1 LRQAHPSPQRSYAL
15 IIIVRNG
22 RQGKRAHLLPAEAPI
37 VLRDE
42 LVSGG
47 SRGVANWAS
56 EGRPHAEMRVEPAGA
71 RGRLECPHVHVQFP
85 GELIK
90 WQELVLSLVMNDRFS
105 GTLEYSCGNDSSA
118 AIPWPV
124 GLERNRQERGERAL
138 SQTDRSTQLSELVHR

>member
-1 LRQAHPSPQRSYAL
+1 MRQAHPSPQRSYVL

-37 VLRDE
+37 VPRDE
-42 LVSGG
+42 LVPCG

-71 RGRLECPHVHVQFP
+71 RGPLECPQVHVKFP

-105 GTLEYSCGNDSSA
+105 GTL
-118 AIPWPV
+118 
-124 GLERNRQERGERAL
+124 
-138 SQTDRSTQLSELVHR
+138 